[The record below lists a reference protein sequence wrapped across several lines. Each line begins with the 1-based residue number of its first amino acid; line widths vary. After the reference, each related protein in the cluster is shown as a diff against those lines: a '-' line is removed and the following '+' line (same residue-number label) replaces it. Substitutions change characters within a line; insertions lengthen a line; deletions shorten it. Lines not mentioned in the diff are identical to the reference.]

1 MAEKKAM
8 EEPEITTYD
17 REELDIKAALT
28 GPGPGSSDQDR
39 SSGV

>member
-1 MAEKKAM
+1 MTEKKEM

-28 GPGPGSSDQDR
+28 GPGPGASDRDQ
-39 SSGV
+39 SSGA